1 MRCAFHSECLVASA
15 SLAVLVL
22 TLGGSAEAKQKPGK
36 KGRESETRCLEVR
49 VTSPQSQE
57 RRRTGRFSATE
68 ILDLRVEV
76 RLPRQIESSQQ
87 VVVKLF
93 TPDGHLYQDLP
104 LTTVQGELGDT
115 SATTRRH
122 RARGGSSEPL
132 KKASGTASTLFPVA
146 GTSIVTSS
154 LYGRWTATV
163 HVEGTETSCSRPVS
177 FVIAE

>member
-1 MRCAFHSECLVASA
+1 MRYAFRSECLVASA

-36 KGRESETRCLEVR
+36 KGRERETRCLEVR

-93 TPDGHLYQDLP
+93 TPDGHLYQDLQ

-115 SATTRRH
+115 SATTRR
-122 RARGGSSEPL
+122 RRTRDGSSEPRT
-132 KKASGTASTLFPVA
+132 KASGTASTLFPVA

-163 HVEGTETSCSRPVS
+163 DVEGAEASCARPVS
-177 FVIAE
+177 FVITE